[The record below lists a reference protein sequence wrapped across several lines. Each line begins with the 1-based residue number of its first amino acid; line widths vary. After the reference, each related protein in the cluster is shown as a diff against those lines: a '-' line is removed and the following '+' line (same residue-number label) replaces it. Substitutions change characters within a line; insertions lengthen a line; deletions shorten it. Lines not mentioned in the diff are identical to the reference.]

1 MERLYRKKTPP
12 ERLLTHELATEVATL
27 SSKINR
33 QIGLLINRKGLI
45 THVIVGDT
53 KGLMIP
59 SLEEYP
65 IGRRALRGLRLVH
78 THLYNEPL
86 TEDDLTDLSLLR
98 LDSVVALGIMN
109 GLAHTLYFAHLRP
122 EGGVEVE
129 RPQHISSFS
138 LDFRAFITSLEEEM
152 NRRRVFSQEDD
163 RERALLISVSKA
175 PRYVQEESLDELEEL
190 ALSADVLVLGRV
202 LQRVKEIHPRHLM
215 GIGRLKEL
223 IIDAMSKGATVLIF
237 DQNLSPS
244 QMKAVSE
251 LTELKVIDRTQ
262 LILDIFAK
270 RAHTRDGKVQV
281 ELAQLRYRLPHLSG
295 KGTAMSR
302 LTGGI
307 GGRGPG
313 ETKLEIDRRRVRDR
327 IAQLE
332 RELKKLSEARHQR
345 KQRRRQRGIPIV
357 SIIGYTNAGKS
368 TLLNNLTKS
377 HTFTEDRMF
386 ATLDTASRRL
396 RFPRDREI
404 IITDTVGFI
413 RDLPEDLFSA
423 FRSTLEELHD
433 ADLLIHLVDIS
444 NPRFPQQIESV
455 ERVLEELGLLDKP
468 RLLVFNKMDRVSEE
482 EVHHLC
488 QRYNAI
494 AISAI
499 DRKSFRPLLERI
511 QQNLWNEKIVE
522 VEV

>member
-1 MERLYRKKTPP
+1 
-12 ERLLTHELATEVATL
+12 
-27 SSKINR
+27 
-33 QIGLLINRKGLI
+33 
-45 THVIVGDT
+45 
-53 KGLMIP
+53 MIP

-332 RELKKLSEARHQR
+332 RELKKLSEARRQR
-345 KQRRRQRGIPIV
+345 KQRRKQRGIPIV